1 LKTNTPCQWYGISCA
16 DGHIWQIGIYRN
28 ELIGAIP
35 PEIGNLGNLSQL
47 LLADN
52 QLTSL
57 PPEIGNLSN
66 LRSLDLYGGPQC
78 QDQKSTKIRTNAPC
92 VAKCAVSDNK
102 VRGLAVGVVENG
114 GNCGSL
120 QLSPFSTTLWAY

>member
-1 LKTNTPCQWYGISCA
+1 MAGGRIALKFKTEPQRQA
-16 DGHIWQIGIYRN
+16 
-28 ELIGAIP
+28 
-35 PEIGNLGNLSQL
+35 
-47 LLADN
+47 
-52 QLTSL
+52 
-57 PPEIGNLSN
+57 
-66 LRSLDLYGGPQC
+66 LDTAFAQALYEYGGPQC